1 MKAEYR
7 KYQFDYLLLFYVL
20 ALLGLGTLMVA
31 SASYVK
37 SSYLSDTSDAYT
49 IMTNQFIYAA
59 LGIAS
64 MIGVSFIDYRLY
76 KKFSVVFFILALALM
91 FITATPLGTEH
102 NGARRW
108 IDLGFIEFQPSEL
121 MKIALVIFIAA
132 VLSDAKVGK
141 KSMGIMGVI
150 TVLIPVGLVFV
161 SLALQKHTSGIVI
174 MGAIAV
180 AMMFYGGIKMS
191 IFGATLGIG
200 AGAAITMVLVYP
212 HARQRVMT
220 YIQSAFGNS
229 DSTLD
234 TSGDGYQ
241 IQNSLRAI
249 GSGGL
254 FGRGYGESIQKY
266 LYLPESYN
274 DFIFA
279 IIAEELGFV
288 GVVVVIMLFVLLVC
302 RGFKVAAYCSDK
314 FGALL
319 AAGIST
325 IIGLQ
330 AVMNISVVSG
340 VIPVTGVALPFF
352 SYGGT
357 SLIMIMGSMGIVMN
371 IAKQSEYVKF

>member
-7 KYQFDYLLLFYVL
+7 KYQFDYVLLFYVL

-37 SSYLSDTSDAYT
+37 SSYLSETSDAYT
-49 IMTNQFIYAA
+49 IMTNQFIYAII
-59 LGIAS
+59 GIVAMVGAS
-64 MIGVSFIDYRLY
+64 FVDYRIY
-76 KKFSVVFFILALALM
+76 KKLAVPIFIISLALM
-91 FITATPLGTEH
+91 FITATPLGAEH

-121 MKIALVIFIAA
+121 MKIALVLYIAA
-132 VLSDAKVGK
+132 ILSDDKLGK
-141 KSMGIMGVI
+141 KSMGWFGLV
-150 TVLIPVGLVFV
+150 TVLVPVGAVFA
-161 SLALQKHTSGIVI
+161 SLAVQKHTSGIVI

-180 AMMFYGGIKMS
+180 AMMFFGGIKMS
-191 IFGATLGIG
+191 IFATTLGVG
-200 AGAAITMVLVYP
+200 AGAAVTMIAVFP

-220 YIQSAFGNS
+220 YLQSSFGNS
-229 DSTLD
+229 SETLD

-254 FGRGYGESIQKY
+254 FGRGYGKSIQKY

-288 GVVVVIMLFVLLVC
+288 GVVIVITLFVLLVC
-302 RGFKVAAYCSDK
+302 RGYKAAAYSSDK
-314 FGALL
+314 FASMV

-357 SLIMIMGSMGIVMN
+357 SLIMIMGAMGILLN
-371 IAKQSEYVKF
+371 IAKQSEYIKF

>member
-37 SSYLSDTSDAYT
+37 SSYLGQDTDAYT
-49 IMTNQFIYAA
+49 IMTKQFIYAA
-59 LGIAS
+59 VGIVA
-64 MIGVSFIDYRLY
+64 MVVVSFIDYRIY
-76 KKFSVVFFILALALM
+76 KKFAFIFYLVALALM
-91 FITATPLGTEH
+91 LIAASPLGAVR

-108 IDLGFIEFQPSEL
+108 INLGFIEFQPSEL

-132 VLSDAKVGK
+132 VLSDEKLGK
-141 KSMGIMGVI
+141 KSMGMFGIVSILVPVI
-150 TVLIPVGLVFV
+150 LVFGALV
-161 SLALQKHTSGIVI
+161 LQKHTSGIVI
-174 MGAIAV
+174 LGAIAV
-180 AMMFYGGIKMS
+180 AMMFFGGVKMS
-191 IFGATLGIG
+191 IFGTTLGLG
-200 AGAAITMVLVYP
+200 AGAAVTMIAVFP
-212 HARQRVMT
+212 HARKRVMT
-220 YIQSAFGNS
+220 YLQSAFGNS
-229 DSTLD
+229 AENLD

-254 FGRGYGESIQKY
+254 FGRGYGQSIQKY

-288 GVVVVIMLFVLLVC
+288 GVVVVISLFVLLVC
-302 RGFKVAAYCSDK
+302 RGYKIATHCSDK
-314 FGALL
+314 FGASV

-352 SYGGT
+352 SFGGT
-357 SLIMIMGSMGIVMN
+357 SLVMIMASMGILLN